1 MITMAVLSPPVRV
14 PSGARSHDG
23 QTTLTGP
30 DAFGR
35 AVIDSVIDRKG
46 LSFSLD
52 TSSDAEMLE
61 VSSKLEAFLL
71 TIAGFTGGDMV
82 RIAPGFMQDTFPAMV
97 ALTAK
102 LNRNW
107 SSRDER
113 TIQVGEARL
122 LFVSVDRPSIGS
134 TDAPSRPDLL
144 LEVAHAD
151 RVASA
156 WYESR
161 VAPRIKHEN
170 ASDLTQ
176 VFYGRSQ
183 FSEFT
188 GAFQRSV
195 FHRAAIAHRK
205 LQERDGVQRHFEA
218 SPDGADNGT
227 WDPLELPAA
236 V

>member
-1 MITMAVLSPPVRV
+1 MAVLSPPVRV

-35 AVIDSVIDRKG
+35 AVIDSVINRKG

-52 TSSDAEMLE
+52 TSSNAEMLE

-102 LNRNW
+102 LNRDW
-107 SSRDER
+107 SSRDQR

-134 TDAPSRPDLL
+134 ADAPSRPDLL

-161 VAPRIKHEN
+161 VAPRIKHES
-170 ASDLTQ
+170 ASDLTL
-176 VFYGRSQ
+176 VFYGRSRS
-183 FSEFT
+183 SELS
-188 GAFQRSV
+188 GAFQRSA
-195 FHRAAIAHRK
+195 FHRAATLHRR
-205 LQERDGVQRHFEA
+205 LQERDGIQRHFEA
-218 SPDGADNGT
+218 SPEEARPRA
-227 WDPLELPAA
+227 WDPLELAAA